1 MKVLHIES
9 GLGNQ
14 MLDYCDLLAERQ
26 ANPDEKIFI
35 ENMIYS
41 INGAC
46 QTICQWNGYELER
59 VFGITERNI
68 SELFSTEQWERIV
81 KDVNRS
87 HFWEDNWRYS
97 DAITEALAKEGLILN
112 NIHSRP
118 HEADKHQRSGHF
130 AKTRLGYAIK
140 RKIFKFLE
148 DRIVRE
154 NNLFIK
160 SSADD
165 YTGHTLQFCYKKRG
179 IERIDK
185 DIRAVFTFPEIE
197 DKSNKKAEY
206 DIASTNSVAI
216 HVRRGDMLS
225 ANSHYYKY
233 GYFKR
238 AVTFIK
244 RQIDHPIF
252 YFFCDPDSKM
262 WVQNNL
268 AVFGL
273 KPDID
278 RFLFVSGNNGL
289 NSYKDMQLMSK
300 CKHAV
305 ITNSSFGFWGAYL
318 IQNKDKIT
326 CSPDVRINTTHNF

>member
-118 HEADKHQRSGHF
+118 HEAKQG
-130 AKTRLGYAIK
+130 
-140 RKIFKFLE
+140 
-148 DRIVRE
+148 
-154 NNLFIK
+154 
-160 SSADD
+160 
-165 YTGHTLQFCYKKRG
+165 
-179 IERIDK
+179 
-185 DIRAVFTFPEIE
+185 
-197 DKSNKKAEY
+197 
-206 DIASTNSVAI
+206 
-216 HVRRGDMLS
+216 
-225 ANSHYYKY
+225 
-233 GYFKR
+233 
-238 AVTFIK
+238 
-244 RQIDHPIF
+244 
-252 YFFCDPDSKM
+252 
-262 WVQNNL
+262 
-268 AVFGL
+268 
-273 KPDID
+273 
-278 RFLFVSGNNGL
+278 
-289 NSYKDMQLMSK
+289 
-300 CKHAV
+300 
-305 ITNSSFGFWGAYL
+305 
-318 IQNKDKIT
+318 
-326 CSPDVRINTTHNF
+326 